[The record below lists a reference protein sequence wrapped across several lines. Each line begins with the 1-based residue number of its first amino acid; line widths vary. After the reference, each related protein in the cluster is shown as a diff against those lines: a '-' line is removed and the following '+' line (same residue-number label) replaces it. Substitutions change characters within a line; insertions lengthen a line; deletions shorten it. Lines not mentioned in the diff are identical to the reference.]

1 MGTYSPLICFFTC
14 AKVIINSSKETC
26 TAGTFQE
33 RLIKKRQISKTK
45 AKSKIKNEITEK
57 KVKGDQ

>member
-1 MGTYSPLICFFTC
+1 MGICNPLICFLVYARF
-14 AKVIINSSKETC
+14 IINSSKETC

-33 RLIKKRQISKTK
+33 RLTQRRLISKTE

-57 KVKGDQ
+57 K

>member
-1 MGTYSPLICFFTC
+1 MGTCNPLICFFVCTRF
-14 AKVIINSSKETC
+14 IINSSKETC

-33 RLIKKRQISKTK
+33 RKRLISKTK

-57 KVKGDQ
+57 KVKGD

>member
-1 MGTYSPLICFFTC
+1 MGICNPLICFLICTQF
-14 AKVIINSSKETC
+14 IINSSKETC

-33 RLIKKRQISKTK
+33 RFIQRRLISKTE
-45 AKSKIKNEITEK
+45 ANSKIKNEITEK